1 MVRSRNRQGL
11 IELLNKTAAR
21 IQKGGNYQWTH
32 QGSCNCGHLAQT
44 LTGLTST
51 EIHEIALSSE
61 GEWRDHAEAYCETSQ
76 QPVDRLIRQMLD
88 WGVSIEELGDLEYL
102 RSDRVT
108 PYLPKNRRQLDHK
121 NRDDVILYFQTWAL
135 VLSAENHIA
144 HNPDATVLIHG
155 TPFKPYQTPLMPID
169 ENPAAGLKV
178 A

>member
-1 MVRSRNRQGL
+1 MVSMRNRHGL

-21 IQKGGNYQWTH
+21 IQSGGSYQWTH

-121 NRDDVILYFQTWAL
+121 NREDVTLYFQTWAL
-135 VLSAENHIA
+135 VLAAENHIA

-155 TPFKPYQTPLMPID
+155 TPFQPYQTPLLPID
-169 ENPAAGLKV
+169 ENPNAGLKV